1 LFFKRDVIKAEK
13 NKTFDIFSSNNF
25 IPFSLLKKIMLSI
38 IRLDTVISFANIK
51 DGLSLVR
58 FNFNDERNIKDLQCV
73 EEKEGYNHYW
83 LED

>member
-1 LFFKRDVIKAEK
+1 
-13 NKTFDIFSSNNF
+13 
-25 IPFSLLKKIMLSI
+25 MLSI